1 MTGITRTQLLAW
13 AKGRDLT
20 DGDAEIIALLQD
32 AEDDDPLLYDPHDIA
47 AWLGLPNT
55 SEPTRR
61 PRIHTLPDIATY
73 GDHQ

>member
-1 MTGITRTQLLAW
+1 MTGITRTQLLVW
-13 AKGRDLT
+13 AKGCDLT
-20 DGDAEIIALLQD
+20 DSDAEIIALLQD

-47 AWLGLPNT
+47 TWLGLPAPDQ
-55 SEPTRR
+55 EPR